1 MVIFSVKELVDS
13 LGGFEWGSE
22 MRTSDP
28 SFVELLV
35 EAKLK
40 FGVSPFFE
48 IELLSDGKLAVNNIV
63 VLYGLGIYFKM
74 CFLVKNNV
82 INIIV

>member
-1 MVIFSVKELVDS
+1 MVIFPVKELVDS

-48 IELLSDGKLAVNNIV
+48 IELLTDGKLAVNNTVIFSAWAF
-63 VLYGLGIYFKM
+63 ISKIS
-74 CFLVKNNV
+74 FLLK
-82 INIIV
+82 IMFST